1 MQRRDFITLLGAGSA
16 AAWLCAAHGKNA
28 AGIAR
33 IGYLLPE
40 LPPALADVVF
50 PEGLRDLGWIE
61 GQNILIERRNC
72 PADVEC
78 LRKSAVELV
87 QLKVDIIVAVAS
99 AAVRAARDATT
110 SIPIVFAATG
120 DPVGQGFV
128 ASLARPGGNLT
139 GTSFDAS
146 PEITA
151 KQLQLIVET
160 VPKAS
165 RVAVLWNPAVP
176 FIRTYFQF
184 AQNAAAALRLSLQ
197 SAEAKEAKDFEPAFD
212 AMVREH
218 ADALI
223 VLSDSLMTFHRG
235 TLAELA
241 AKHGIPA
248 LYGHNLY
255 TEAGGLMSYGPSGPD
270 LVRGAAA
277 YVDKILKG
285 AAPADLP
292 VGQPVKF
299 ALIINLKTAKA
310 LGLEIPPTL
319 LARADQVIE

>member
-1 MQRRDFITLLGAGSA
+1 MRRREFIALLGAA
-16 AAWLCAAHGKNA
+16 VAWPRAAHAKNA

-33 IGYLLPE
+33 IGYLV
-40 LPPALADVVF
+40 LAPTYLDDAF
-50 PEGLRDLGWIE
+50 LEGLHDLGWIE
-61 GQNILIERRNC
+61 GQNISIERRYG
-72 PADVEC
+72 AGDVER
-78 LRKSAVELV
+78 LKKAAVELV
-87 QLKVDIIVAVAS
+87 QLKVDVIVAVAS
-99 AAVRAARDATT
+99 VAVQAAKNTTT

-120 DPVGQGFV
+120 DPIGQGFV

-139 GTSFDAS
+139 GTSFDAGA
-146 PEITA
+146 EIPA
-151 KQLQLIVET
+151 KQLQLIIEM
-160 VPKAS
+160 VPNAS
-165 RVAVLWNPAVP
+165 RVAVLWNPTSPV
-176 FIRTYFQF
+176 IRTYFQS
-184 AQNAAAALRLSLQ
+184 AQNAAAELRLNLQ
-197 SAEAKEAKDFEPAFD
+197 SEEAKDAKDFEPAFD

-223 VLSDSLMTFHRG
+223 VLSDAFMTIHRA
-235 TLAELA
+235 TLAELT
-241 AKHGIPA
+241 AKHRIPV

-285 AAPADLP
+285 ATPADLP
-292 VGQPVKF
+292 VAQPVKF

-319 LARADQVIE
+319 LARADKVIE

>member
-1 MQRRDFITLLGAGSA
+1 MRRREFIALLGAAVGRPR
-16 AAWLCAAHGKNA
+16 AAHAKNA

-33 IGYLLPE
+33 IGYLVAALSS
-40 LPPALADVVF
+40 PADDIF

-61 GQNILIERRNC
+61 GQNIFIERRNC
-72 PADVEC
+72 PPDVEC
-78 LRKSAVELV
+78 LKKSAAELV

-99 AAVRAARDATT
+99 LAVRAARDATT

-120 DPVGQGFV
+120 DPIGQGFV
-128 ASLARPGGNLT
+128 ATLARPGGNFT
-139 GTSFDAS
+139 GTSFDAG

-151 KQLQLIVET
+151 KQLQLIVEM

-165 RVAVLWNPAVP
+165 RVAVLWTPTSP

-197 SAEAKEAKDFEPAFD
+197 SEEVKDAKDFEPAFD

-218 ADALI
+218 ADAFI
-223 VLSDSLMTFHRG
+223 VLSDAFMTFHRA

-241 AKHGIPA
+241 AKHRIPA

-255 TEAGGLMSYGPSGPD
+255 TEAGGLMSYGPSVPD

-285 AAPADLP
+285 ATPADLP
-292 VGQPVKF
+292 VAQPVKF
-299 ALIINLKTAKA
+299 NLIINLKTAKT

-319 LARADQVIE
+319 LARADHVIE